1 MKENKCPPG
10 HLVGVCGVR
19 GRDGA
24 ECLGSY
30 PPVCTAPHQPC
41 VVWTPTLP
49 LTVCL
54 QVSLSSSLKMGI
66 TAPTSMTTWQVYMRL
81 GCKNVSIPSLSFNIQ
96 KIRRLS
102 LVCMKSSLGSQNPV
116 QYLRQTLKSRPKFS
130 TGWSMNPPG
139 PRRDS
144 PCPVLTS
151 MSAEQ
156 QSPRHSHRFPAHHG
170 CPCEETRSDSC
181 KSKQLSVPSTES
193 PEGVPEPLRA
203 RSPLKLRTARKNAG
217 QGQRP
222 AWCHVTAQGRG
233 TLGCTPARE
242 LRSHSA
248 LAAATRKALSSLQG
262 HLPAC
267 PKGVWGPHVAF
278 QGKGHVCPQ

>member
-1 MKENKCPPG
+1 MG
-10 HLVGVCGVR
+10 ACGVR

-30 PPVCTAPHQPC
+30 PPVCTAPHQRC

-49 LTVCL
+49 LTECL

-66 TAPTSMTTWQVYMRL
+66 TAPTSMTTWQVYMRS

-116 QYLRQTLKSRPKFS
+116 QYLRQTLKSRLKFS
-130 TGWSMNPPG
+130 TGWSTNPPG
-139 PRRDS
+139 PRRDN

-151 MSAEQ
+151 MSAEK

-170 CPCEETRSDSC
+170 CPCEETWSDSC

-203 RSPLKLRTARKNAG
+203 RSPLKLCTAKEEC
-217 QGQRP
+217 RP
-222 AWCHVTAQGRG
+222 GSAPHLMPRDRPG
-233 TLGCTPARE
+233 TGTHWAARL
-242 LRSHSA
+242 LRS
-248 LAAATRKALSSLQG
+248 
-262 HLPAC
+262 
-267 PKGVWGPHVAF
+267 
-278 QGKGHVCPQ
+278 